1 MDSLSNFK
9 DRIRKKSLLSKI
21 MSQEEA
27 SQDIQP
33 NMLIGCSGFTP
44 VGYPKVIPAA
54 LAKRAETEGP
64 VPLTLWCGASSGR
77 EIDEELASSGCIKR
91 RYPYQSNKVMR
102 SMINEGKIEYSD
114 IHLSMG
120 GQNLRYGFYGKID
133 VALIEAAAITENGGI
148 VPSTAVGDAA
158 AYVRCANKVIIEIN
172 LTQPAEL
179 EGMHDIFIP
188 QDPPYRKPLPL
199 RSVRDRIGVPFIECG
214 AGKILGIVP
223 SSVPDC
229 GVLYDKRCDPVSEKI
244 AANVLNLL
252 DLENKR
258 PIIPINQLPLQFGVG
273 RVANIVLSELAK
285 TVRGDIK
292 IYSEVLQDAVLDLID
307 AGKLA
312 FASGTSLTMTKGGLQ
327 RLFQHLEDYKEKI
340 LLRSEEISNSPEI
353 IRRLGVIAVNTAL
366 EADIFG
372 NVNSS
377 HNGYD
382 IVNGIGGS
390 GDFARNAYLTIFVC
404 PSLYKTDGSSNIV
417 FNCSHVDHT
426 EHDVDVIITEY
437 GVADLRGLTR
447 TERAKE
453 IIGKCAHPSHRCG
466 LYKRLRSMR
475 HCRRETGA

>member
-1 MDSLSNFK
+1 MAEKRPGIIDLFVSGARRGFNISMTGMLPNVVMAFVIIRFLDMSGFLPLISKAAAPVMALFGLPGDAMIVLVTGFAEHWRRLAARPRPAAAGKLSMLDNMTQLLPVSCFPGQWSVYGTLPGDGRQGKILVLHLSDFNLQRPDRPVDHEVRDTRLLKRASSASEDFRRRSSLKRLMTNGTDYKEGVFMDSLSNFK

-21 MSQEEA
+21 MSPEEA
-27 SQDIQP
+27 SQYIQP

-120 GQNLRYGFYGKID
+120 GQNLRYGFYGKMD

-223 SSVPDC
+223 L
-229 GVLYDKRCDPVSEKI
+229 LY
-244 AANVLNLL
+244 
-252 DLENKR
+252 
-258 PIIPINQLPLQFGVG
+258 
-273 RVANIVLSELAK
+273 
-285 TVRGDIK
+285 
-292 IYSEVLQDAVLDLID
+292 
-307 AGKLA
+307 
-312 FASGTSLTMTKGGLQ
+312 LT
-327 RLFQHLEDYKEKI
+327 
-340 LLRSEEISNSPEI
+340 
-353 IRRLGVIAVNTAL
+353 A
-366 EADIFG
+366 
-372 NVNSS
+372 
-377 HNGYD
+377 
-382 IVNGIGGS
+382 
-390 GDFARNAYLTIFVC
+390 AYL
-404 PSLYKTDGSSNIV
+404 
-417 FNCSHVDHT
+417 
-426 EHDVDVIITEY
+426 
-437 GVADLRGLTR
+437 R
-447 TERAKE
+447 
-453 IIGKCAHPSHRCG
+453 
-466 LYKRLRSMR
+466 
-475 HCRRETGA
+475 